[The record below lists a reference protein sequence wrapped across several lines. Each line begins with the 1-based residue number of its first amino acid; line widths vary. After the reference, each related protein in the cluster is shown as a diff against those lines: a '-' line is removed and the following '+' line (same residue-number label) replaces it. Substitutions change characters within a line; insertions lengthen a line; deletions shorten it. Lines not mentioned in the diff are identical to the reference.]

1 MDRRQALGGICCV
14 ALAGLAVPA
23 FAETSDAAFD
33 VLLGRYVV
41 ADPDGVMCGRR
52 PRCKRNLTWLLAV
65 GCKSCVR
72 PVVAVQDRWP

>member
-1 MDRRQALGGICCV
+1 M

-41 ADPDGVMCGRR
+41 ADPDG
-52 PRCKRNLTWLLAV
+52 
-65 GCKSCVR
+65 SCVDDAR
-72 PVVAVQDRWP
+72 VARGI